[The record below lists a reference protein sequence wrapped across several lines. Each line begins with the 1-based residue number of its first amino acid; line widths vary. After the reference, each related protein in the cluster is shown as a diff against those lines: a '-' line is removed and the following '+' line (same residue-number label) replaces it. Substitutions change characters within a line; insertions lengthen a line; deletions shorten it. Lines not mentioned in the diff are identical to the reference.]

1 MNLGKENEQLEFK
14 ESTSEINEALIDIC
28 AILNKHQK
36 GILYFGVK
44 DNGEIKG
51 FDIGKET
58 IRDIER
64 KIEEK
69 IKPSIYP
76 IIEDNKDFRYIKLTF
91 EGHSIPY
98 SCDGRYYK
106 RVGDVSR
113 ELIPSELIYM
123 ILNNS
128 YKDYELM
135 NSNQTLDD
143 VDEESL
149 LECYN
154 AIIATK
160 RTPYFTFNKK
170 ELLNKLNLLT
180 EDNYLNNAGKFLLSK
195 KSNLELKLGIFK
207 DDKKM
212 DLVSI
217 KKIKGNILTLIKQ
230 AEMFLINN
238 LNYESE
244 FNSFKRND
252 ELEIPLIALR
262 EAIINS
268 FAHCNYLSMS
278 KNEINIY
285 NSTVSIYSP
294 GSFIDDLLPSDY
306 IENNLSS
313 RFRNP
318 TIANVLFLMG
328 YIESWASGLK
338 KIDKSC
344 KDKDIKYEFQN
355 SFDGFWVIFYRK
367 NRPDL
372 INNENLSENEKAVLN
387 IIKNNQNIKLD
398 EISLELNKTDR
409 TIKRIIESLKEKDL
423 IERVGSKKT
432 GVWKIK

>member
-355 SFDGFWVIFYRK
+355 SFDGFLVIFYRK